1 MKIKLSNDYKDLKKF
16 NRFNIL
22 KDYGIVL
29 LKETVEEFFNCEVSF
44 LYEPSIQADKNF
56 GLKVLDTPQRG
67 CYPIDDD
74 TFFIFIRIISS
85 NEVISGLGVI
95 LNGKN
100 ISEHTKFLN
109 SFEGALTGKLSQS
122 FFKGFDDGSMILG
135 DDLITHAICNYCI
148 RGYIDYRRFHHL
160 INYFLKLK
168 NTTFESESF
177 STGLIVTKSFH
188 AYSKKG
194 EEERSG
200 TLHSLTKNENISSS
214 LVPNR
219 RFWYLVDGKHTF
231 YVANK
236 DLEIRNLFVLD
247 ESYNNLDYLDNNTLS
262 STLKG
267 GDVLFKIENEK
278 QFSII
283 NSDGVEFLCLENRW
297 RIRNYNLIK
306 TLISEVI
313 PDSETVNIILFY
325 ILHCSK
331 NAISSVIW
339 IPNDIGSVSEL
350 VKPETLNKL
359 IDESISIQDKRYSN
373 HIMRYLS
380 SDGATIIDKN
390 GYLNYFG
397 CIVDMKNLEIK
408 GVKGTGESAAKVLA
422 SNGLSIKIS
431 QDGTI
436 KLFIKNNEQPVII

>member
-1 MKIKLSNDYKDLKKF
+1 MKLSADYRDLRKF
-16 NRFNIL
+16 NRFKIL
-22 KDYGIVL
+22 KNYGLEL
-29 LKETVEEFFNCEVSF
+29 LKESIEEFFNCKVSF
-44 LYEPSIQADKNF
+44 QFEPSIEADKKF
-56 GLKVLDTPQRG
+56 GLKLLESPQRG

-74 TFFIFIRIISS
+74 TFFIFARIIDANS
-85 NEVISGLGVI
+85 VISGIGIV

-100 ISEHTKFLN
+100 ISKHKKFLN
-109 SFEGALTGKLSQS
+109 CFEGALSGELSQS
-122 FFKGFDDGSMILG
+122 FSQGFDDGSLILG

-160 INYFLKLK
+160 ISYFQKLK

-194 EEERSG
+194 DEERSG
-200 TLHSLTKNENISSS
+200 TLHPLTKKANINST

-236 DLEIRNLFVLD
+236 DLEIGNIFVLD
-247 ESYNNLDYLDNNTLS
+247 DTYSSLDYLDNNTLT

-283 NSDGVEFLCLENRW
+283 NSDGIEFLCLENRW
-297 RIRNYNLIK
+297 RIRNYNLIRE
-306 TLISEVI
+306 LISSVIKDDEV
-313 PDSETVNIILFY
+313 VNFILFY
-325 ILHCSK
+325 MLYCSK
-331 NAISSVIW
+331 NSVSSVIW
-339 IPNDIGSVSEL
+339 IPNDINSISEL
-350 VKPETLNKL
+350 VKPDTLNKL
-359 IDESISIQDKRYSN
+359 IDEPISIQDKKYTN

-390 GYLNYFG
+390 GFLNYFG
-397 CIVDMKNLEIK
+397 SIVDMKNLDIK

-436 KLFIKNNEQPVII
+436 KLFLNENEEPVII